1 MGKVDGLC
9 RSQVNTSEEGFGKG
23 ERRNRLREISRL
35 LSVVVALGEGDILI
49 EGRTEGKI
57 SKTERIPK
65 FVQRRKC
72 SVPVRATI
80 KMGTIFFLSF
90 FSDHVFFRARSSGHP
105 QPAWDLEC

>member
-1 MGKVDGLC
+1 M
-9 RSQVNTSEEGFGKG
+9 NTSEEGFGKG

-49 EGRTEGKI
+49 EGRTEG
-57 SKTERIPK
+57 
-65 FVQRRKC
+65 RKDQQDGENSQIC
-72 SVPVRATI
+72 PEGKVFCPHQSHHQD
-80 KMGTIFFLSF
+80 GHHFF

>member
-1 MGKVDGLC
+1 M
-9 RSQVNTSEEGFGKG
+9 NTSEEGFGKG

-35 LSVVVALGEGDILI
+35 LSVVVALGEEDDILI

-65 FVQRRKC
+65 FVQRGKC

-80 KMGTIFFLSF
+80 KTGTIFFFFF

-105 QPAWDLEC
+105 QQAWDLEC